1 MERVAFLI
9 EETNQRLSCM
19 LNPEGLVMRRLAG
32 VRSRRSATGNLT
44 GAGLVDDPLL
54 YTGGGRTE
62 LQLDVLFD
70 VALADSSATTEDVR
84 DLTGPLWRLAENASR
99 PESYGQPPLARF
111 IWGKSWNVPG
121 IVVAVSERFEQFTPD
136 GLPQRSWLR
145 LRFVRVDEAPPQ
157 PPSVPAQLTAPESLN
172 ELKDTLPALNI
183 PEEDVQIHEVVGS
196 GGDEDERNTTERPD
210 QIAYQYT
217 GDPAVW
223 RLIAIFNDIDD
234 PTHLAAGAVLRI
246 PPLSFLLGGK
256 P

>member
-1 MERVAFLI
+1 VERVAFLI

-19 LNPEGLVMRRLAG
+19 LNPEGLVVRRQAG

-44 GAGLVDDPLL
+44 GAGLTDDPLL

-70 VALADSSATTEDVR
+70 VALADSATTTEDVR
-84 DLTGPLWRLAENASR
+84 DLTGPLWRLAENAARS
-99 PESYGQPPLARF
+99 EGYAQPPVARF

-121 IVVAVSERFEQFTPD
+121 IVVAVSERFEQFNPD

-145 LRFVRVDEAPPQ
+145 LRFVRVAETPPQ
-157 PPSVPAQLTAPESLN
+157 PSSVPPQLTAPESLN
-172 ELKDTLPALNI
+172 ELKDSLPSLDI
-183 PEEDVQIHEVVGS
+183 PEEDVQVHEVVGS
-196 GGDEDERNTTERPD
+196 GGEEDERATTERPD

-223 RLIAIFNDIDD
+223 RLIAIFNGIDD
-234 PTHLAAGAVLRI
+234 PTHLAAGDLLRI
-246 PPLSFLLGGK
+246 PPLSLLLGGIS
-256 P
+256 